1 LAPNIDAHIVGLREL
16 ITMNYEGNI
25 MDLASVTRYFTLNVC
40 RTIAFG
46 TPFGFMDANE
56 DL

>member
-1 LAPNIDAHIVGLREL
+1 
-16 ITMNYEGNI
+16 MNYEGNI